1 MGSACYIAHECAQV
15 LSALP
20 ALASATTQAACSQHP
35 PPACTHLYIYN
46 FFPVFYFFNHIVY
59 SETRPPCCCIS
70 PAAGCL
76 MLLPPRCLLQ
86 ALIRCGMLKKS
97 GRSCKSK
104 RTVVQT
110 TNKYYNVLCVSLQED
125 RCIITAFFHP
135 PFCPLLPLLLP
146 TPLTPT
152 PPSSPSPP
160 LLPGHHACE

>member
-1 MGSACYIAHECAQV
+1 MWAVLAILRTSVRRCYLLYL
-15 LSALP
+15 LSRRPLP
-20 ALASATTQAACSQHP
+20 KLHVRSILRLSVRFFF
-35 PPACTHLYIYN
+35 
-46 FFPVFYFFNHIVY
+46 FFPVFYFFNHLVF

-110 TNKYYNVLCVSLQED
+110 TNKYHNVLCVSLQED

-135 PFCPLLPLLLP
+135 PFCLLLPLLLP

-152 PPSSPSPP
+152 PPSSPSP
-160 LLPGHHACE
+160 LLIPGPHACE